1 MKNITTTPGAILAI
15 VVLLLMNVDT
25 QAQDATAISF
35 SEEAFLDNLLRKY
48 GKIVIIIDG
57 SKYHFEKEHVQKF
70 YEENKDYLKV
80 VQLSAY
86 SPELNPIEQVWKKTK
101 KWLSIAIWG
110 TKEEFKS
117 GHLEKAINI
126 PYTEIEEQ
134 IKSITKDNHKN
145 IVVYCRSGRRS
156 GIAKKT
162 LMQMG
167 YKNVVNG
174 GGYKDLLKQEEQ

>member
-1 MKNITTTPGAILAI
+1 MKYLILLIPILIISTACAKTEKI
-15 VVLLLMNVDT
+15 NPEVMIDNNTVL
-25 QAQDATAISF
+25 
-35 SEEAFLDNLLRKY
+35 
-48 GKIVIIIDG
+48 ID
-57 SKYHFEKEHVQKF
+57 VR
-70 YEENKDYLKV
+70 
-80 VQLSAY
+80 
-86 SPELNPIEQVWKKTK
+86 
-101 KWLSIAIWG
+101 

-145 IVVYCRSGRRS
+145 IVVYCKSGRRS
-156 GIAKKT
+156 GIAQKT

-174 GGYKDLLKQEEQ
+174 GGYKDLLKQQEQ

>member
-1 MKNITTTPGAILAI
+1 MKYLILLI
-15 VVLLLMNVDT
+15 SILIIS
-25 QAQDATAISF
+25 TAC
-35 SEEAFLDNLLRKY
+35 AKT
-48 GKIVIIIDG
+48 GKINPEVMIDNNT
-57 SKYHFEKEHVQKF
+57 VLI
-70 YEENKDYLKV
+70 DV
-80 VQLSAY
+80 R
-86 SPELNPIEQVWKKTK
+86 
-101 KWLSIAIWG
+101 

-156 GIAKKT
+156 GIAQKT

-174 GGYKDLLKQEEQ
+174 GGYKDLLKQQEQ

>member
-1 MKNITTTPGAILAI
+1 MKYLILLISILIISTACTKTGEI
-15 VVLLLMNVDT
+15 NPEVMIDNNTVL
-25 QAQDATAISF
+25 
-35 SEEAFLDNLLRKY
+35 
-48 GKIVIIIDG
+48 ID
-57 SKYHFEKEHVQKF
+57 VRT
-70 YEENKDYLKV
+70 KD
-80 VQLSAY
+80 
-86 SPELNPIEQVWKKTK
+86 
-101 KWLSIAIWG
+101 
-110 TKEEFKS
+110 EFKS

-156 GIAKKT
+156 GIAQKT

-174 GGYKDLLKQEEQ
+174 GGYKDLLKQQEQ

>member
-1 MKNITTTPGAILAI
+1 MKYLILLIPILIISTACAKTEKI
-15 VVLLLMNVDT
+15 NPEVMIDNNTVL
-25 QAQDATAISF
+25 
-35 SEEAFLDNLLRKY
+35 
-48 GKIVIIIDG
+48 ID
-57 SKYHFEKEHVQKF
+57 VR
-70 YEENKDYLKV
+70 
-80 VQLSAY
+80 
-86 SPELNPIEQVWKKTK
+86 
-101 KWLSIAIWG
+101 

-156 GIAKKT
+156 GIAQKT

-174 GGYKDLLKQEEQ
+174 GGYKDLLKQQEQ

>member
-1 MKNITTTPGAILAI
+1 MKYLILLI
-15 VVLLLMNVDT
+15 PILIIS
-25 QAQDATAISF
+25 TACT
-35 SEEAFLDNLLRKY
+35 KT
-48 GKIVIIIDG
+48 GKINPEVMIDNNT
-57 SKYHFEKEHVQKF
+57 VLI
-70 YEENKDYLKV
+70 DV
-80 VQLSAY
+80 R
-86 SPELNPIEQVWKKTK
+86 
-101 KWLSIAIWG
+101 

-156 GIAKKT
+156 GIAQKT

-174 GGYKDLLKQEEQ
+174 GGYKDLLKQQEQ

>member
-1 MKNITTTPGAILAI
+1 MKYLILLIPILIISTACAKTEKI
-15 VVLLLMNVDT
+15 NPEVMIENNTVL
-25 QAQDATAISF
+25 
-35 SEEAFLDNLLRKY
+35 
-48 GKIVIIIDG
+48 ID
-57 SKYHFEKEHVQKF
+57 VR
-70 YEENKDYLKV
+70 
-80 VQLSAY
+80 
-86 SPELNPIEQVWKKTK
+86 
-101 KWLSIAIWG
+101 

-145 IVVYCRSGRRS
+145 IVVYCKSGRRS
-156 GIAKKT
+156 GIAQKT

-174 GGYKDLLKQEEQ
+174 GGYKDLLKQQEQ

>member
-1 MKNITTTPGAILAI
+1 MKYLILLISILIISTGCAKTEKI
-15 VVLLLMNVDT
+15 NPEVMIENNTVL
-25 QAQDATAISF
+25 
-35 SEEAFLDNLLRKY
+35 
-48 GKIVIIIDG
+48 ID
-57 SKYHFEKEHVQKF
+57 VR
-70 YEENKDYLKV
+70 
-80 VQLSAY
+80 
-86 SPELNPIEQVWKKTK
+86 
-101 KWLSIAIWG
+101 

-145 IVVYCRSGRRS
+145 IVVYCKSGRRS
-156 GIAKKT
+156 GIAQKT

-174 GGYKDLLKQEEQ
+174 GGYKDLLKQQEQ

>member
-1 MKNITTTPGAILAI
+1 MKYFILLI
-15 VVLLLMNVDT
+15 SILIIS
-25 QAQDATAISF
+25 TACAKT
-35 SEEAFLDNLLRKY
+35 E
-48 GKIVIIIDG
+48 KI
-57 SKYHFEKEHVQKF
+57 
-70 YEENKDYLKV
+70 
-80 VQLSAY
+80 
-86 SPELNPIEQVWKKTK
+86 SPEVKIDNNTVLIDVR
-101 KWLSIAIWG
+101 

-156 GIAKKT
+156 GIAQKT
-162 LMQMG
+162 LIQMG

-174 GGYKDLLKQEEQ
+174 GGYKDLLKQQEQ

>member
-1 MKNITTTPGAILAI
+1 VFRDIDRLPNLNMKYLILLI
-15 VVLLLMNVDT
+15 LILIIS
-25 QAQDATAISF
+25 TACA
-35 SEEAFLDNLLRKY
+35 ET
-48 GKIVIIIDG
+48 GKIKLEIMIDNNT
-57 SKYHFEKEHVQKF
+57 VLIDVRT
-70 YEENKDYLKV
+70 KD
-80 VQLSAY
+80 
-86 SPELNPIEQVWKKTK
+86 
-101 KWLSIAIWG
+101 
-110 TKEEFKS
+110 EFKS

-156 GIAKKT
+156 GIAQKT

-174 GGYKDLLKQEEQ
+174 GGYKDLLKQQEQ

>member
-1 MKNITTTPGAILAI
+1 MKYLILLIPILIISTACAKTEKI
-15 VVLLLMNVDT
+15 NPEVMIDNNTVL
-25 QAQDATAISF
+25 
-35 SEEAFLDNLLRKY
+35 
-48 GKIVIIIDG
+48 ID
-57 SKYHFEKEHVQKF
+57 VR
-70 YEENKDYLKV
+70 
-80 VQLSAY
+80 
-86 SPELNPIEQVWKKTK
+86 
-101 KWLSIAIWG
+101 

-156 GIAKKT
+156 GIAQKT

-167 YKNVVNG
+167 YKNVING
-174 GGYKDLLKQEEQ
+174 GGYKELLKQQEQ